1 MGIIDD
7 LTQIPKELYDKR
19 YIADS
24 LYYDNAKKYRN
35 KVKFHKKLSSKKNL
49 IDWYIDKLEIDNSFV
64 LDIGCGHGNFLVP
77 IAEKLKILSDS
88 SYILGVDIS
97 TACVNIA
104 NKKLIDQKLP
114 GKVFLGDMES
124 LRLPSNI
131 FDKTLCNFTLYHA
144 EEIQKAIDEIA
155 RVTNNKGLVYIVT
168 NSRHAMKE
176 FEQLN
181 STALSL
187 TIEKDVPIAT
197 RLESR
202 FCEENAS
209 EFFEGKLSLKKK
221 YIFKDTMSFTS
232 TKDFV
237 SYYNIT
243 KGRYKSILSESLYL
257 KLQKNV
263 RRLVDQEIERNG
275 AFAIN
280 KRSCLFIL
288 RTHS

>member
-64 LDIGCGHGNFLVP
+64 LDIGCGHGNFLIP
-77 IAEKLKILSDS
+77 IAEKLKIMSNS

-97 TACVNIA
+97 SACVNIA
-104 NKKLIDQKLP
+104 NEKLVKQELP
-114 GKVFLGDMES
+114 GKVFLGDMEN
-124 LRLPSNI
+124 LRLPSNM

-144 EEIQKAIDEIA
+144 ERIKKAIDEIA

-168 NSRHAMKE
+168 NSRNTMKE

-202 FCEENAS
+202 FCEENAPG
-209 EFFEGKLSLKKK
+209 FFEGKLNLKKK
-221 YIFKDTMSFTS
+221 YIFKDSMSFIT
-232 TKDFV
+232 TNDFL

-257 KLQKNV
+257 KLQKNI
-263 RRLVDQEIERNG
+263 RRLVAEKIQTNG
-275 AFAIN
+275 AFAVN

-288 RTHS
+288 STYS